1 MTILRPSRRDI
12 LKMSAAAPAFALG
25 VPHASAKVSAPTNGQ
40 SAGYF
45 RFTVGA
51 AKLTVVSDGHFTSSA
66 RDIGVNATE
75 DEIMAFMQ
83 AHFLDASSHYEH
95 TNHVVIEIGDSKV
108 LVDVGSGNRFVPTT
122 GRMLE
127 NLAASGIGEDEIT
140 HVALTHAHPDHVWGI
155 RDDFDEAIFPDAEY
169 LIGATE
175 FDWWMMDDR
184 VNLVDAADQSMVVGA
199 VNSLSAAEPQLT
211 RVTDGHE
218 IVPGVTMIATPGH
231 TVGHMSLIVESEGHS
246 LLITGDAIRDPYVS
260 MERPD
265 WYAQIDMDPETTV
278 ETRKKLLDMTAAD
291 RMAVL
296 SYHFPFPGVGHV
308 VSDGAAYRFIPAL
321 WQWNQS

>member
-25 VPHASAKVSAPTNGQ
+25 APALAKVSAPTNGQ

-51 AKLTVVSDGHFTSSA
+51 AKLTVVSDGYFTTAA
-66 RDIGVNATE
+66 RDIGVNADP
-75 DEIMAFMQ
+75 DEIIAFMK
-83 AHFLDASSHYEH
+83 AHFLDATSHYEH
-95 TNHVVIEIGDSKV
+95 TNHVVIELSESKV
-108 LVDVGSGNRFVPTT
+108 LVDVGSGNRFLPTT

-169 LIGATE
+169 LIGAAE
-175 FDWWMMDDR
+175 FDWWMMEDR
-184 VNLVDAADQSMVVGA
+184 VNMVDAGDQSMVLGA

-211 RVTDGHE
+211 RVADGHE
-218 IVPGVTMIATPGH
+218 IAPGITMISTPGH
-231 TVGHMSLIVESEGHS
+231 TMGHMSLIVESEGQS

-260 MERPD
+260 LERPE
-265 WYAQIDMDPETTV
+265 WYAQLDMDPESTV
-278 ETRKKLLDMTAAD
+278 ATRKKLLDMTTAD

-308 VSDGAAYRFIPAL
+308 VADGGVYRFIPAL
-321 WQWNQS
+321 WQWNQA

>member
-12 LKMSAAAPAFALG
+12 LKMSAAAPVFALG
-25 VPHASAKVSAPTNGQ
+25 TPALAKITAPRSGQ

-51 AKLTVVSDGHFTSSA
+51 AKLTVVSDGYFTSSA
-66 RDIGVNATE
+66 RDIGVNADE
-75 DEIMAFMQ
+75 DEIIAFME
-83 AHFLDASSHYEH
+83 AHFLDAGSHYEH

-108 LVDVGSGNRFVPTT
+108 LVDVGGGTRFLPTT

-127 NLAASGIGEDEIT
+127 NLAASGISEDEIT
-140 HVALTHAHPDHVWGI
+140 HVALTHAHPDHIWGI

-169 LIGATE
+169 LIGVTE
-175 FDWWMMDDR
+175 FDWWMTNDR
-184 VNLVDAADQSMVVGA
+184 VNMVDAADQSMVLGA
-199 VNSLSAAEPQLT
+199 VNSLTAAEPQLT

-231 TVGHMSLIVESEGHS
+231 TMGHMSLIVESEGQS
-246 LLITGDAIRDPYVS
+246 LLVTGDAIRDPYVS
-260 MERPD
+260 MERPE
-265 WYAQIDMDPETTV
+265 WYAKIDMVPETTV
-278 ETRKKLLDMTAAD
+278 ATRKKLLDMTAAD

-308 VSDGAAYRFIPAL
+308 VADGDAYRFIPAL
-321 WQWNQS
+321 WQWDQG

>member
-12 LKMSAAAPAFALG
+12 LKMSAAAPAFAIGAPAL
-25 VPHASAKVSAPTNGQ
+25 AKISAPVSGQ

-51 AKLTVVSDGHFTSSA
+51 AKLTVVSDGHFTNSVRS
-66 RDIGVNATE
+66 IGINA
-75 DEIMAFMQ
+75 DEAEIVDFME

-95 TNHVVIEIGDSKV
+95 TNHVVIELGDSKI
-108 LVDVGSGNRFVPTT
+108 LVDVGSGNRFSPTT

-127 NLAASGIGEDEIT
+127 NLAASGIAEDEIT
-140 HVALTHAHPDHVWGI
+140 HVALTHAHPDHIWGI

-169 LIGATE
+169 LIGTTE
-175 FDWWMMDDR
+175 FDWWMMDGR
-184 VNLVDAADQSMVVGA
+184 VNLVEESSQSMVVGA
-199 VNSLSAAEPQLT
+199 VNSLTAAEPQLS
-211 RVTDGHE
+211 RVSDGYE
-218 IVPGVTMIATPGH
+218 IAPGVTMIATPGH
-231 TVGHMSLIVESEGHS
+231 TLGHMSLIVESEGHS

-278 ETRKKLLDMTAAD
+278 ATRKKLLDMMAAD
-291 RMAVL
+291 RMAIL

-308 VSDGAAYRFIPAL
+308 VADGNAYRFIPAL
-321 WQWNQS
+321 WQWDQG

>member
-1 MTILRPSRRDI
+1 MPILRPSRRDI

-25 VPHASAKVSAPTNGQ
+25 TPAFANISAPVTGQ

-51 AKLTVVSDGHFTSSA
+51 AKLTVVSDGYFTSRA
-66 RDIGVNATE
+66 RDIGINA
-75 DEIMAFMQ
+75 DEAEIVAFLE
-83 AHFLDASSHYEH
+83 AHFLDAKSHYQH
-95 TNHVVIEIGDSKV
+95 TNHAVIEIGDSKV
-108 LVDVGSGNRFVPTT
+108 LVDVGSGNRFLPTT

-127 NLAASGIGEDEIT
+127 NLAASGIKEDEIT

-169 LIGATE
+169 FIGATE
-175 FDWWMMDDR
+175 FDWWMTDDR
-184 VNLVDAADQSMVVGA
+184 VNMVDATDQSMVLGA
-199 VNSLSAAEPQLT
+199 VNSLTAAKPQLT
-211 RVTDGHE
+211 RVSDGYE
-218 IVPGVTMIATPGH
+218 IVPGIKMIATPGH

-265 WYAQIDMDPETTV
+265 WYGRIDMDPESTV
-278 ETRKKLLDMTAAD
+278 ETRKEILDMAATD
-291 RMAVL
+291 RMTIV

-308 VSDGAAYRFIPAL
+308 VVDGAAYRFIPAL
-321 WQWNQS
+321 WQWNQG

>member
-12 LKMSAAAPAFALG
+12 LKMSAAAPVFALG
-25 VPHASAKVSAPTNGQ
+25 TPALAKISAPSSGQ

-51 AKLTVVSDGHFTSSA
+51 AKLTVVSDGYFTSSA
-66 RDIGVNATE
+66 RDIGVNADE
-75 DEIMAFMQ
+75 DEIVAFME
-83 AHFLDASSHYEH
+83 AHFLDAASHYEH

-108 LVDVGSGNRFVPTT
+108 LVDVGGGTRFLPTT

-127 NLAASGIGEDEIT
+127 NLAAAGINEDEIT
-140 HVALTHAHPDHVWGI
+140 HVTLTHAHPDHIWGI

-175 FDWWMMDDR
+175 FDWWMTSDR
-184 VNLVDAADQSMVVGA
+184 VNMVDAADQSMVLGA
-199 VNSLSAAEPQLT
+199 VNSLIAAEPQLT
-211 RVTDGHE
+211 RVADGHE

-231 TVGHMSLIVESEGHS
+231 TMGHMSLIVESEGQS
-246 LLITGDAIRDPYVS
+246 LLVTGDAIRDPYVS

-265 WYAQIDMDPETTV
+265 WYAKIDMVPETTV
-278 ETRKKLLDMTAAD
+278 ATRKKLLDMTAAD

-308 VSDGAAYRFIPAL
+308 VADGDAYRFIPAL
-321 WQWNQS
+321 WQWDQG